1 MANYSATGRRTGKN
15 PRVSITFPKDLYEI
29 LIELSELKDMPFA
42 HVVVGA
48 LQVSK
53 PELVTELKEL
63 RELQGE

>member
-1 MANYSATGRRTGKN
+1 MANFSATGRPVGKN

-29 LIELSELKDMPFA
+29 LIELSERKEMAFA

-53 PELVTELKEL
+53 PELVKELKEL